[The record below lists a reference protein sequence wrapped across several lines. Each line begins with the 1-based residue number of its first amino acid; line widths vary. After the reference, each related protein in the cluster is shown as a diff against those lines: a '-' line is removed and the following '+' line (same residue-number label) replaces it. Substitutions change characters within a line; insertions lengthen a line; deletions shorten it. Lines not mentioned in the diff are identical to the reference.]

1 EVGGNII
8 AGTDKEKIVESVSI
22 MINNNKKWT
31 NPFGDGT
38 SGKKI
43 IDILLDR

>member
-1 EVGGNII
+1 V
-8 AGTDKEKIVESVSI
+8 DSVSI
-22 MINNNKKWT
+22 MFNKERDGD

-43 IDILLDR
+43 IKILEERL